1 MFGLNL
7 FSGVTTGF
15 GGSADTRTQAME
27 NLQRSC
33 LQHLQIG
40 VLTEHDRGLAPADDI
55 DAASHAMPRS
65 WVKGTILIRCNTV
78 SRGHSAVCLNVIE
91 SLNSLISKG
100 ITPVVPLRG
109 SISASGDLSPLS
121 YIAGTVTGNPDIMV
135 QVGYGQRSMTIPA
148 NRALEAAG
156 IQPVVLGPKEGLGLL
171 NGTATSAAVGS
182 LALFD
187 SHNLVLLSQ
196 VLTSMSVEA
205 LLGSYGS
212 FHPFIAQIRPHKGQ
226 VEAAANIRFLLQGSQ
241 FARGLD
247 VDDSRNIGLYQDRYP
262 LRTSSQWLGPQLED
276 LLLAQKQIVTEL
288 NSTTDNPLIDVAGN
302 HIHHGGNF
310 QATSVTSAMEKS
322 RLALQMVG
330 KLLFA
335 QCSEIINPMLN
346 NGLPPN
352 LAADEPSL
360 SYTCKGIDT
369 SMAAYMSEVAFLANP
384 VSSHV
389 QSAEMHNQAV
399 NSLALISARYT
410 LQASEIVTLMAAAHL
425 FVLCQ
430 ALDLRAMLANF
441 FLALKPALDELSHRI
456 WAEGM
461 EAGAHAELN
470 RLLWQ
475 HIVATWS
482 SKSTLDSH
490 DRADHVA
497 ASSLSV
503 LTTYLISLN
512 PHPKQNLHY
521 DLAAWKY
528 SAQSTMHDIYTTTRS
543 LFFDTQNTPASL
555 GRGANTVYTFIRHD
569 LGVPFHRGLSE
580 YPRSDIDT
588 QDGRERR
595 NIGSWISVIH
605 ASIRS
610 GRLYRCIL
618 DLKREEGHAE
628 PNGVNGGATTEK
640 SELVNGAGTTLKRE
654 LVNGGLQRHETPD
667 VVTAMANGH
676 TAA

>member
-1 MFGLNL
+1 
-7 FSGVTTGF
+7 
-15 GGSADTRTQAME
+15 ME

-33 LQHLQIG
+33 LQHLHIG
-40 VLTEHDRGLAPADDI
+40 VLTEHDRGHAPEDDI

-78 SRGHSAVCLNVIE
+78 SRGHSAVSLNVIE
-91 SLNSLISKG
+91 SLNALIYKG

-135 QVGYGQRSMTIPA
+135 QVGSGKRSMTVPA
-148 NRALEAAG
+148 NEALEMAV

-212 FHPFIAQIRPHKGQ
+212 FHPFIAQIRPHQGQ

-241 FARGLD
+241 FARGLR
-247 VDDSRNIGLYQDRYP
+247 VDDDRNVGLYQDRYP

-276 LLLAQKQIVTEL
+276 LLLAQKQILTEL

-310 QATSVTSAMEKS
+310 QATSVTSAMEKT

-369 SMAAYMSEVAFLANP
+369 SMAAYMSELAFLANP

-410 LQASEIVTLMAAAHL
+410 LQAAEIVSFMAAAHL

-441 FLALKPALDELSHRI
+441 FLKLKPALDDLSHRI
-456 WAEGM
+456 WGEGI

-475 HIVATWS
+475 HIVPTWS
-482 SKSTLDSH
+482 SKSNLDSH
-490 DRADHVA
+490 DRAAYVA
-497 ASSLSV
+497 ESSLSV
-503 LTTYLISLN
+503 LTTYLISHRSHSQQPVRDL
-512 PHPKQNLHY
+512 Y
-521 DLAAWKY
+521 SDLAAWKS
-528 SAQSTMHDIYTTTRS
+528 SAQTTMHEVYTTTRS
-543 LFFDTQNTPASL
+543 SFFTLQNTSSSL
-555 GRGANTVYTFIRHD
+555 GRGAKAVYIFIRHD
-569 LGVPFHRGLSE
+569 LGVPFFRGLSE
-580 YPRSDIDT
+580 YPRSDIIT
-588 QDGRERR
+588 HDGRERK
-595 NIGSWISVIH
+595 NIGTWISVIH
-605 ASIRS
+605 GSIRS
-610 GRLYRCIL
+610 G
-618 DLKREEGHAE
+618 
-628 PNGVNGGATTEK
+628 
-640 SELVNGAGTTLKRE
+640 
-654 LVNGGLQRHETPD
+654 
-667 VVTAMANGH
+667 
-676 TAA
+676 

>member
-1 MFGLNL
+1 
-7 FSGVTTGF
+7 
-15 GGSADTRTQAME
+15 
-27 NLQRSC
+27 
-33 LQHLQIG
+33 
-40 VLTEHDRGLAPADDI
+40 
-55 DAASHAMPRS
+55 MPQS

-91 SLNSLISKG
+91 SLNSLIDQG

-135 QVGYGQRSMTIPA
+135 QIGSGRRSMTIPS
-148 NRALEAAG
+148 NEALAIAG

-212 FHPFIAQIRPHKGQ
+212 FHPFIGQIRPHQGQ

-247 VDDSRNIGLYQDRYP
+247 VDDSRNVGLYQDRYP

-310 QATSVTSAMEKS
+310 QATSVTSAMEKT

-369 SMAAYMSEVAFLANP
+369 SMAAYMSELAFLANP

-430 ALDLRAMLANF
+430 ALDLRAMLATF
-441 FLALKPALDELSHRI
+441 FLALQPALDALSHRI
-456 WAEGM
+456 WAESL
-461 EAGAHAELN
+461 AASSHAELN

-475 HIVATWS
+475 HILTTWS
-482 SKSTLDSH
+482 SKSALDSH

-497 ASSLSV
+497 ASSLSI
-503 LTTYLISLN
+503 LTTYLISLP
-512 PHPKQNLHY
+512 PHPTQSLHS
-521 DLAAWKY
+521 DLAAWR
-528 SAQSTMHDIYTTTRS
+528 SAAQSTMHDIYTRTRS
-543 LFFDTQNTPASL
+543 SFFDSQHTANSL
-555 GRGANTVYTFIRHD
+555 GRGAKAVYVFIRHE

-580 YPRSDIDT
+580 YPRSDVEMR
-588 QDGRERR
+588 DGRERK
-595 NIGSWISVIH
+595 NIGSWIGVIH
-605 ASIRS
+605 GSIRS
-610 GRLYRCIL
+610 GRLYRCVL
-618 DLKREEGHAE
+618 DLKPDDGEG
-628 PNGVNGGATTEK
+628 NGVTNGDERGIANGGPRMA
-640 SELVNGAGTTLKRE
+640 
-654 LVNGGLQRHETPD
+654 D
-667 VVTAMANGH
+667 VVPAMTNGH
-676 TAA
+676 TAS

>member
-1 MFGLNL
+1 
-7 FSGVTTGF
+7 
-15 GGSADTRTQAME
+15 ME

-40 VLTEHDRGLAPADDI
+40 VLTEHDRGHASEEDI
-55 DAASHAMPRS
+55 DAASHAMPQS

-91 SLNSLISKG
+91 SLNALISKG

-212 FHPFIAQIRPHKGQ
+212 FHPFIAEIRPHQGQ

-247 VDDSRNIGLYQDRYP
+247 VDDSRNVGLYQDRYP

-310 QATSVTSAMEKS
+310 QATSVTSAMEKT

-369 SMAAYMSEVAFLANP
+369 SMASYMSELAFLANP

-410 LQASEIVTLMAAAHL
+410 LQATEIVTLMAAAHL

-441 FLALKPALDELSHRI
+441 FLALKPALDDLSHRI
-456 WAEGM
+456 WSEGM
-461 EAGAHAELN
+461 ETGAHAELN

-475 HIVATWS
+475 HIVTTWS

-503 LTTYLISLN
+503 LTTFLISLK
-512 PHPKQNLHY
+512 PHRTQNLY
-521 DLAAWKY
+521 TDLAAWKS
-528 SAQSTMHDIYTTTRS
+528 SAQSTMHEIYNSTRS
-543 LFFDTQNTPASL
+543 SFFTSQNTPASL
-555 GRGANTVYTFIRHD
+555 GRGAKAVYTFIRHD

-580 YPRSDIDT
+580 YPRSDIET
-588 QDGRERR
+588 LDGRERK
-595 NIGSWISVIH
+595 NIGTWISVIH
-605 ASIRS
+605 GSIRS
-610 GRLYRCIL
+610 GRLYRCII
-618 DLKREEGHAE
+618 DLKREGNGAAE
-628 PNGVNGGATTEK
+628 PNGVHGG
-640 SELVNGAGTTLKRE
+640 GTVHKRE
-654 LVNGGLQRHETPD
+654 LVNGGLQRHDTPD

-676 TAA
+676 KAA

>member
-1 MFGLNL
+1 
-7 FSGVTTGF
+7 
-15 GGSADTRTQAME
+15 
-27 NLQRSC
+27 
-33 LQHLQIG
+33 
-40 VLTEHDRGLAPADDI
+40 
-55 DAASHAMPRS
+55 MPRS
-65 WVKGTILIRCNTV
+65 WVKATILIRCNTV

-91 SLNSLISKG
+91 SLNSLITKG

-121 YIAGTVTGNPDIMV
+121 YIAGTVSGNPDVMV
-135 QVGYGQRSMTIPA
+135 QVGYGQQSLTVPA
-148 NRALEAAG
+148 SRALKAAG
-156 IQPVVLGPKEGLGLL
+156 MQPVVLGPKEGLGLL

-196 VLTSMSVEA
+196 VLTGMSVEA

-212 FHPFIAQIRPHKGQ
+212 FHPFIAQIRPHPGQ

-247 VDDSRNIGLYQDRYP
+247 VDDFRNVGLYQDRYP
-262 LRTSSQWLGPQLED
+262 LRTSSQWIGPQLED

-310 QATSVTSAMEKS
+310 QATSVTSAMEKT

-369 SMAAYMSEVAFLANP
+369 SMAAYMSELAFLANP

-410 LQASEIVTLMAAAHL
+410 LQAAGIVTLMAAAHL

-456 WAEGM
+456 WADSM
-461 EAGAHAELN
+461 DAGAHAELN
-470 RLLWQ
+470 KLLWQ
-475 HIVATWS
+475 RIVSTWS

-490 DRADHVA
+490 DRAEYVA

-503 LTTYLISLN
+503 LTTYLISQSPYPN
-512 PHPKQNLHY
+512 QNLHSN
-521 DLAAWKY
+521 LAAWK
-528 SAQSTMHDIYTTTRS
+528 SVAQSTMHDIYISTRS
-543 LFFDTQNTPASL
+543 SFFDTQSTPASL
-555 GRGANTVYTFIRHD
+555 GRGAEAVYTYIRHD

-580 YPRSDIDT
+580 YPRSDIEML
-588 QDGRERR
+588 DGRERK

-618 DLKREEGHAE
+618 DLKREDGEGHAE
-628 PNGVNGGATTEK
+628 SNGVNGGDTTQKTEP
-640 SELVNGAGTTLKRE
+640 VNGAGATEKNGIA
-654 LVNGGLQRHETPD
+654 NGGLHTPD
-667 VVTAMANGH
+667 EVPAIANGH
-676 TAA
+676 SAA